1 MRELGLR
8 LPLLV
13 LVLIGSSPLAALG
26 QVTRGRPPARPSR
39 IAHEIIRAG
48 AVSRGVAA
56 TLTTMM
62 HDDAVLVWPGLPVV
76 TTKARVAAVLEAQ
89 HYPLGVTFEMQPLD
103 LRVATDSSMVLYYGV
118 AYWSL
123 PDSSRG
129 NLGRYLMAW
138 HRRDDGWDLA
148 AFALSEMVGFPPA
161 EVPDSMVLR
170 GSEAIL
176 TVGESN
182 PRQFVATDLAFA
194 DSAGR
199 ATAAEAFRHWAAPDG
214 VTFETGGILN
224 RGPDEIAASLKGLD
238 GTRWA
243 WRPMAAGAASD
254 GSLGWTAGE
263 VSVSLPGQGG
273 RPDRVIRST
282 YLTLWQRQPDGSLKF
297 IADGGGDR
305 P

>member
-1 MRELGLR
+1 
-8 LPLLV
+8 
-13 LVLIGSSPLAALG
+13 
-26 QVTRGRPPARPSR
+26 
-39 IAHEIIRAG
+39 
-48 AVSRGVAA
+48 
-56 TLTTMM
+56 MM

-76 TTKARVAAVLEAQ
+76 TTKPRVAAVLEAQ
-89 HYPLGVTFEMQPLD
+89 HYPLGITFEMQPLG

-118 AYWSL
+118 AYWSM

-129 NLGRYLMAW
+129 VLGRYLMAW
-138 HRRDDGWDLA
+138 YRQPDGWDLG
-148 AFALSEMVGFPPA
+148 AFALAEMPGFPPA
-161 EVPDSMVLR
+161 IIPDSLALS
-170 GSEAIL
+170 GPETIL
-176 TVGESN
+176 TVGDGDARSY
-182 PRQFVATDLAFA
+182 VMADLAFA

-243 WRPMAAGAASD
+243 WRPVAAGAASD

-263 VSVSLPGQGG
+263 ASIALPSQGG
-273 RPDRVIRST
+273 RAGRVIRST
-282 YLTLWQRQPDGSLKF
+282 YLTLWQRQPDGSIKF